1 MAEENTTTAPTTA
14 PSVSVA
20 PTRRRSFGGGQGGM
34 RGSAH
39 ERGRAG
45 DRGRGGRQ
53 GGGRGGG
60 SAGRRSER
68 VKPEFD
74 SKMIDIRRVAR
85 VVAGGRRFSF
95 SVVLVIGDKKGK
107 VGVGL
112 GKAGDTALAIE
123 KATRDGKRHMV
134 TFTPEMGRSIPS
146 PVEAKYS
153 SARLMMRPAP
163 GRGLIAGS
171 AVRTVLTLAGRTDV
185 NAKLLSP
192 SKNKLNIARVTLK
205 ALATFDPNARL

>member
-1 MAEENTTTAPTTA
+1 MTDTTSTPATTAPVSA
-14 PSVSVA
+14 PA
-20 PTRRRSFGGGQGGM
+20 PAAADAPRRRSFGGGQGGM
-34 RGSAH
+34 RGGAM
-39 ERGRAG
+39 ERGRSG
-45 DRGRGGRQ
+45 DRGRGGKP
-53 GGGRGGG
+53 GGRGGD
-60 SAGRRSER
+60 RRER

-95 SVVLVIGDKKGK
+95 SVVLVIGDKKSK
-107 VGVGL
+107 VGVGI

-134 TFTPEMGRSIPS
+134 TFAPELGKSIPA

-171 AVRTVLTLAGRTDV
+171 AIRTVLTLGGRTDV

-192 SKNKLNIARVTLK
+192 SKNKLNIARAALK
-205 ALATFDPNARL
+205 ALATFDPNARV